1 MEGDAKPDFA
11 ERQMVVERGEIWWAD
26 LPEPRGS
33 MPGYKHPFLIIQSDK
48 FNQSSLETVIGVVV
62 TTNLRLAKMPG
73 NILLTPRQSGLPQD
87 SVANLT
93 QIVSANK
100 SDLLEYVGSVSDS
113 KMDQVAK
120 GLRIVLS
127 L

>member
-1 MEGDAKPDFA
+1 
-11 ERQMVVERGEIWWAD
+11 
-26 LPEPRGS
+26 

-48 FNQSSLETVIGVVV
+48 FNQSSLETVIGVVI

>member
-1 MEGDAKPDFA
+1 
-11 ERQMVVERGEIWWAD
+11 MVVERGEIWWAD

-48 FNQSSLETVIGVVV
+48 FNQSSLETVIGVVI

>member
-1 MEGDAKPDFA
+1 MEGGAKPDFA

-33 MPGYKHPFLIIQSDK
+33 MPGYKPFLIIQSDK
-48 FNQSSLETVIGVVV
+48 FNQSSLETVIGVVI

>member
-1 MEGDAKPDFA
+1 
-11 ERQMVVERGEIWWAD
+11 MVVERGEIWWAD

>member
-1 MEGDAKPDFA
+1 M
-11 ERQMVVERGEIWWAD
+11 ERGDIWWAD
-26 LPEPRGS
+26 LPEPKGS
-33 MPGYKHPFLIIQSDK
+33 MPGFKHPILIIQSDK
-48 FNQSSLETVIGVVV
+48 FNQSSLETVIGVVI

-73 NILLTPRQSGLPQD
+73 NILVTPQQSGLPQD
-87 SVANLT
+87 SVVNLT

-100 SDLLEYVGSVSDS
+100 SDLLEHVGTVSES
-113 KMDQVAK
+113 KMDQVGN